1 MHMSITWQDFSVS
14 LQSHVLGYVTMLE
27 GQIEIYPEGKILGK
41 SLFHLQ
47 RLLFKHYKS

>member
-27 GQIEIYPEGKILGK
+27 GQIAIYPEGKILGK
-41 SLFHLQ
+41 KLVPFTKTAFQML
-47 RLLFKHYKS
+47 